1 MKTKMCIKLLALL
14 AAFLLPVNAGAQ
26 CAGIFRHGVENMQN
40 KNYKKA
46 IENFEAAKVCDPNLA
61 KECNAKIE
69 ECRRKLA
76 APSKPV
82 AVTSVSRLAINKEMV
97 KFGYETMT
105 ASEVKVESEPAEWTA
120 SSDAEWCKVHVL
132 DNKRFSIECL
142 KNTLT
147 RERRAVVTVSN
158 ERMKKSI
165 TVVQT
170 GLEEI
175 INIPIRELVFSS
187 KGEMKALDVK
197 CNTDWEVAKIP
208 DWVKVIAKDSEKLV
222 LKVEKNKKYRQG
234 SLVVRTIGGEIA
246 TTILVQEKRKLK
258 DLLK

>member
-1 MKTKMCIKLLALL
+1 MKTKMCIRLLALL
-14 AAFLLPVNAGAQ
+14 AALLLPVNAGAQ

-76 APSKPV
+76 GPSKPV
-82 AVTSVSRLAINKEMV
+82 AVTSVSRLVINKEKV
-97 KFGYETMT
+97 EFGYETMT

-120 SSDAEWCKVHVL
+120 SSDAKWCKVHVL
-132 DNKRFSIECL
+132 DDKRFSIQCL

-147 RERRAVVTVSN
+147 RERQTVVTVSN

-187 KGEMKALDVK
+187 KGEIKELDVK
-197 CNTDWEVAKIP
+197 CNTDWEVAEIP
-208 DWVKVIAKDSEKLV
+208 EWVKVIAKDSGKLI

-234 SLVVRTIGGEIA
+234 SLVVRTIGGKIA
-246 TTILVQEKRKLK
+246 TTILIQEKRKLK